1 MRTASNLPRTTDKVI
16 RRGRFTPR
24 FSFTV
29 QKGSLYSHNFI
40 GRTLTYKRK
49 DRNYHFSIKIGTI
62 TFFWSLSFA
71 RELIPGKCFP
81 SSSLVKI

>member
-62 TFFWSLSFA
+62 TFFLGGGG
-71 RELIPGKCFP
+71 I
-81 SSSLVKI
+81 